1 MKKRLLLFA
10 FVTLIAISLS
20 SCFGLSDFATGFAD
34 GYDSGSRGYS
44 YIGTYSSSSACM
56 NACRNAGGKSYEY
69 NPSTKNCFCK

>member
-1 MKKRLLLFA
+1 MKKRVLLFA
-10 FVTLIAISLS
+10 IVAFMAIGFT

-44 YIGTYSSSSACM
+44 YIGTYNSATACS
-56 NACRNAGGKSYEY
+56 NACRNAGGRSYEY